1 MHAGLL
7 LLLILSVVCCV
18 VVAFLGLIVNVVQVT
33 AISNHAWLKA
43 TALSDGQAFTAHLSL
58 ASARFGDGLKAGQD
72 NRYFCQSRSDEC
84 SLAELC
90 KKDVSTA
97 VYPNGAPK
105 FTPSSAWCDASDA
118 GSTATKFL
126 FSGLLLGLG
135 ATAMTGMY
143 AAQSIPWVADQFDK
157 VEELGF
163 SDGIQKY
170 AIFASWVALWLFIF
184 GSMVSYA
191 TLIPDS
197 LGWGTVELE
206 ASFGLLRVCFVLS
219 SLNTAL
225 VANSVFHLWGDDVLP
240 KVWKT
245 FMDVPWTTPKKY
257 LYILLAL
264 QLMLYFMMV
273 VNDVD
278 WAMLLV
284 VIMWIYLGSG
294 QRSFMIM
301 YLTIIVISILFDT
314 IKLLSLPAF
323 NAMTPGESFGT
334 TVWMAVFVLKF
345 LVVGTIAA
353 EEYLNGSKAN
363 GDAHAA
369 TNYGGKAAAKQPAY
383 QQQQDYYDDDDEAAA

>member
-1 MHAGLL
+1 MSDLDRL
-7 LLLILSVVCCV
+7 DKMMV
-18 VVAFLGLIVNVVQVT
+18 VVALLGMIVNVVQVF

-43 TALSDGQAFTAHLSL
+43 TAMADGQPFTAHLSL
-58 ASARFGDGLKAGQD
+58 ASARFGDGVAIGAD
-72 NRYFCQSRSDEC
+72 NKYFCNTRSGGC
-84 SLAELC
+84 SLSELC
-90 KKDVSTA
+90 ASGIPDAKF
-97 VYPNGAPK
+97 PNGSPK
-105 FTPSSAWCDASDA
+105 FTPNSAWCSASDA
-118 GSTATKFL
+118 GSLATKLL

-135 ATAMTGMY
+135 ATGITGMY

-157 VEELGF
+157 VEQLGF
-163 SDGIQKY
+163 SDEIQKY
-170 AIFASWVALWLFIF
+170 VIFASWVALWMFIF

-206 ASFGLLRVCFVLS
+206 ASFGLLRVCFVLAS
-219 SLNTAL
+219 VNTAL
-225 VANSVFHLWGDDVLP
+225 VSNSVFHLWGDDVLP

-245 FMDVPWTTPKKY
+245 FMDIPWAAPKKY

-264 QLMLYFMMV
+264 QLALYFMMV
-273 VNDVD
+273 VTDVD

-323 NAMTPGESFGT
+323 GAMTPGESWGAG
-334 TVWMAVFVLKF
+334 VWIAVFAIKF
-345 LVVGTIAA
+345 LVVGTVGA
-353 EEYLNGSKAN
+353 EEYLSGAKAS
-363 GDAHAA
+363 GEAHAA
-369 TNYGGKAAAKQPAY
+369 TNFGGKQPPY
-383 QQQQDYYDDDDEAAA
+383 QPQHDDYDDDEAAA